1 MVSWWTLFDKGLG
14 TAMDEALYQPRLILV
29 LIALTVVSVAFHEL
43 GHASACRRG
52 GGRPGAMGAAL
63 YLVWPVFYTDVT
75 DSYRLGR
82 AGRLRVDLGGLYFNG
97 IFTLGTVGVWALV
110 RADAL
115 LVMVPI
121 QLLQMV
127 RQLVPL
133 VRFDG
138 YHILADLVGVPDL
151 FARIRPI
158 LRSVVPGRGTTAE
171 ANPLKSWVRLVVSA
185 WVVVVVP
192 FLVVT
197 LGLVAWTLPKV
208 VASAWGSLGL
218 QAAALRTNLGE
229 GNLDRI
235 ALGLVS
241 IVAVALLPA
250 SMAYLVG
257 RILRTTTVRVWV
269 ATEHRPAPRVVA
281 MLVAVAL
288 VSTAGSQWWPEQ
300 GTQPI
305 QQASPGPLSDD
316 ATRGGVTALAEERSV
331 VALEDPPEPV
341 LVSAPGDARRAAV
354 ATSRTGPTL
363 DREQPPIGTRR
374 PDLGLRL
381 NLRYR
386 SRSVPPGRH
395 GPSPLTHHQ
404 DRPQAITTPS
414 PSTPPTEPR
423 WSTRRSRCSGSP
435 GDPSTRP
442 TGPTPWPVASTA
454 RRWPSPSR
462 P

>member
-1 MVSWWTLFDKGLG
+1 MFHPGVAIPITLAFALVSWWTLFDKGLG

-29 LIALTVVSVAFHEL
+29 LIALTVVSAAFHEL
-43 GHASACRRG
+43 GHAAACRRG

-133 VRFDG
+133 VRSDG
-138 YHILADLVGVPDL
+138 YHILADLGGVPDL

-197 LGLVAWTLPKV
+197 FGLVAWTLPKV

-269 ATEHRPAPRVVA
+269 ATEHRPAPRAVA

-288 VSTAGSQWWPEQ
+288 VGTAGSQWWPEQ

-341 LVSAPGDARRAAV
+341 PAESGAATAPPRGQILSTFLVR
-354 ATSRTGPTL
+354 
-363 DREQPPIGTRR
+363 
-374 PDLGLRL
+374 
-381 NLRYR
+381 
-386 SRSVPPGRH
+386 
-395 GPSPLTHHQ
+395 
-404 DRPQAITTPS
+404 
-414 PSTPPTEPR
+414 
-423 WSTRRSRCSGSP
+423 
-435 GDPSTRP
+435 
-442 TGPTPWPVASTA
+442 
-454 RRWPSPSR
+454 
-462 P
+462 